1 LTGSKSNVYLGLVAA
16 TALMLVLL
24 PFVTT
29 IDDLLNTVGANFGL
43 DAAVQLVAR
52 PEAHA
57 VVGILGWF
65 GIRAM
70 VAGPQILIWDGHG
83 HAQYLLISATCIGWQ
98 SLLLVGLSLLVGLRG
113 PYSLEARAQAVLL
126 GLLGTLLLNLARM
139 AAVALVATW
148 GGFVPAVVFHDY
160 GGTALIVLWL
170 FAFWFAATRWILG
183 ERLRPASP
191 DTSPGMGRT

>member
-1 LTGSKSNVYLGLVAA
+1 MG
-16 TALMLVLL
+16 
-24 PFVTT
+24 
-29 IDDLLNTVGANFGL
+29 
-43 DAAVQLVAR
+43 R
-52 PEAHA
+52 
-57 VVGILGWF
+57 
-65 GIRAM
+65 
-70 VAGPQILIWDGHG
+70 
-83 HAQYLLISATCIGWQ
+83 
-98 SLLLVGLSLLVGLRG
+98 SLLLVGLRG

-160 GGTALIVLWL
+160 GGTALIVLRL

>member
-1 LTGSKSNVYLGLVAA
+1 MG
-16 TALMLVLL
+16 
-24 PFVTT
+24 
-29 IDDLLNTVGANFGL
+29 
-43 DAAVQLVAR
+43 R
-52 PEAHA
+52 
-57 VVGILGWF
+57 
-65 GIRAM
+65 
-70 VAGPQILIWDGHG
+70 
-83 HAQYLLISATCIGWQ
+83 
-98 SLLLVGLSLLVGLRG
+98 SLLLVGLRG

-191 DTSPGMGRT
+191 DTSPGMGRTYHLIPERPSTSVTIPSRIFSPASQKSGLVMSMPMRLTSSSGLVEPPAARNSRYCSTNSSPRSR